1 MTAQGRYTHQQG
13 QQVTAVRPLACPG
26 ATLAASAVLSNF
38 GCPTYTGQSTTVV
51 QQGRYG
57 GHPAIVLISSGT
69 SCGDDGCSASISRLY
84 LDPHTFLP
92 IAQETTGQMNFGPGR
107 IQPLRGRWVYVHT
120 FVPAHAVS
128 ARFFDPAAIGYV
140 TPEAQLNHVPRG
152 FTVYWLGARFAGGRG
167 LPPLVPEQ
175 VEMAEPGG
183 PGYQFILSYAPADD
197 PHGPAAVRLQEWPL
211 ARWWRA
217 RWSPYGPCWAHRDIT
232 TPRGRARI
240 LLGFDPAPG
249 PGSKSC
255 PAPPYNRF
263 NAIAYLGQTVVFVDA
278 PGFTAGTRSGVSPY
292 NTRKGI
298 EMVVRALQPRVPTHG
313 TTGSNR

>member
-1 MTAQGRYTHQQG
+1 
-13 QQVTAVRPLACPG
+13 
-26 ATLAASAVLSNF
+26 
-38 GCPTYTGQSTTVV
+38 VV

-69 SCGDDGCSASISRLY
+69 LCGEDECSASISRLY

-92 IAQETTGQMNFGPGR
+92 IAQETTGQVDAGQGQIPVR
-107 IQPLRGRWVYVHT
+107 ARWVYAHT
-120 FVPAHAVS
+120 FVPAHAVP
-128 ARFFDPAAIGYV
+128 AHFFDPAAIGYV
-140 TPEAQLNHVPRG
+140 PPENQLNHVPRG

-197 PHGPAAVRLQEWPL
+197 PHGPAAVTLQEWPL
-211 ARWWRA
+211 ARWWRLPA
-217 RWSPYGPCWAHRDIT
+217 GSKPPYGPCWAHRDIT

-240 LLGFDPAPG
+240 LLGFENAPG

-278 PGFTAGTRSGVSPY
+278 PGFTAGTLSGVSPY
-292 NTRKGI
+292 NTRQGI
-298 EMVVRALQPRVPTHG
+298 EMIVRALQPRVPTHG
-313 TTGSNR
+313 ATGSNK